1 MKSILALVAVLFSL
15 PAISADYSEH
25 KELYMAN
32 QAGGDVVLTLE
43 ECTITEAKAK
53 GFTNRSYA
61 TVAGGKIIEEGCWL
75 SSGLEGA
82 PNVPGVTIIPIVNV
96 WYDGIILPFEQ
107 NMFEPQAHTVALKGS
122 I

>member
-15 PAISADYSEH
+15 PAISADYSTH

-43 ECTITEAKAK
+43 PCAFEKAK
-53 GFTNRSYA
+53 KLGFENRSYA

-75 SSGLEGA
+75 SPGIEDA
-82 PNVPGVTIIPIVNV
+82 PNVPGVTIIPIVNL
-96 WYDGIILPFEQ
+96 WYDGLILPFEQ
-107 NMFEPQAHTVALKGS
+107 SQFGPQPNTTALKGT